1 MKERT
6 SGLGK
11 KLEEMEVQLKKML
24 ILKADEML
32 ENMESQL
39 KYLKISPGTKQLTKR
54 WGNQVTDTLYSFR
67 AP

>member
-1 MKERT
+1 
-6 SGLGK
+6 
-11 KLEEMEVQLKKML
+11 MEAQLKKML

-54 WGNQVTDTLYSFR
+54 WWNQVTDTLYNFNR

>member
-54 WGNQVTDTLYSFR
+54 
-67 AP
+67 